1 MKGLWSAS
9 ALLKATF
16 TFDFA
21 EESDGRRERRGG
33 GGKKKKTDR
42 EKFVWGKF
50 KEKNGGD

>member
-21 EESDGRRERRGG
+21 EESDGATGRGR
-33 GGKKKKTDR
+33 KEKKTDR

>member
-16 TFDFA
+16 TFNFA
-21 EESDGRRERRGG
+21 EESAGEGERRRGEG
-33 GGKKKKTDR
+33 MKKTDR

-50 KEKNGGD
+50 